1 MRRAYR
7 ATEGAGEPEAAEEL
21 EFERLFAEGIHYANM
36 VRAPSPLAERILLTH
51 GVVKHLDDLMA
62 ISRDVSP
69 STSKPF
75 VPLTTLQGSLWN
87 QSMLYHKITYRP
99 PGSASPSLAPT
110 NTIKELGIGM
120 VTADVERLATHS
132 EERDKAFYPVPSD
145 ASLRLGDST
154 GIEGASMDQLFDPQS
169 GNGNGKRNGPLAEEA
184 NFFGLEQARRPAS
197 AFASSSSSSPAD
209 SEAKWTAHPPYRF
222 AVEFWDVDALKEKSR
237 LHSHTIWY
245 AGSLYNVYVQ
255 VVRKKGVQ
263 LGIYLHR
270 QSTVDPIPPSSAS
283 TGGIL
288 PPPPPHRGHL
298 LTRATSS
305 ASIPRPPSAVSAHS
319 HNGSTVPIP
328 HPPLGR
334 TVASTPST
342 PVSAPGSPPSAAS
355 VFSRS
360 SKTLHASTSSVGST
374 HVASSISLPATAPPV
389 APPQPYRDPRPAV
402 SAYFTIACASATG
415 ASLTRFTSAPD
426 VFSVSQSWGWKSSSL
441 RTEEYL
447 EVDADGQPAPV
458 ALPAVR
464 EVSLRATVVLGVV

>member
-1 MRRAYR
+1 M
-7 ATEGAGEPEAAEEL
+7 T
-21 EFERLFAEGIHYANM
+21 
-36 VRAPSPLAERILLTH
+36 
-51 GVVKHLDDLMA
+51 
-62 ISRDVSP
+62 ISRDISS
-69 STSKPF
+69 STGKPF
-75 VPLTTLQGSLWN
+75 VPLATLQASLWN
-87 QSMLYHKITYRP
+87 QSTLYHKITYRP

-110 NTIKELGIGM
+110 NTIKELGIG
-120 VTADVERLATHS
+120 VVAADIERPALHP
-132 EERDKAFYPVPSD
+132 EERDKAFYPVPGD

-154 GIEGASMDQLFDPQS
+154 GIEGASMDQLFDPQN
-169 GNGNGKRNGPLAEEA
+169 GNGNGKKNGPLAEEA

-197 AFASSSSSSPAD
+197 AFSSSPGPAD
-209 SEAKWTAHPPYRF
+209 PEAKWTAHPPYRF

-237 LHSHTIWY
+237 LHSHTVWY

-270 QSTVDPIPPSSAS
+270 QSTVDPIPPSSAP

-288 PPPPPHRGHL
+288 PPHPHHKGHF

-305 ASIPRPPSAVSAHS
+305 ASIPRPPSALSAYS
-319 HNGSTVPIP
+319 HNGSVVSIP

-334 TVASTPST
+334 AVASTPTT
-342 PVSAPGSPPSAAS
+342 PVATPGSPSSATLATAS
-355 VFSRS
+355 TFSRS
-360 SKTLHASTSSVGST
+360 SKTLHTSAGSVGSV
-374 HVASSISLPATAPPV
+374 HVASLISLPATAPPV
-389 APPQPYRDPRPAV
+389 APLQPYRDPRPAV

-458 ALPAVR
+458 ALPAAR